1 MGIHIQ
7 STMKFL
13 AALLASAAV
22 AANTVIY
29 SDGIERVAK
38 TPEVLAAEAAHFAA
52 KPFGFYN
59 GYYGGFYGA
68 YGAYPYGLG
77 GYYGY
82 PAAYGYP
89 GLVGHPNGA
98 VVPVE
103 PKDVVDARIA
113 HLKA

>member
-82 PAAYGYP
+82 P

-113 HLKA
+113 HLKAH